1 MRMMGMHERWGVC
14 GVGYGVLIVYIVGW
28 MRVLRSWWRS
38 LFFFFFFTR
47 EEGRLLSSGLV
58 HDVKTFSSWAVA
70 ANYAGD
76 DVVVSLRGWFVMA
89 VLSLS
94 VGAVRDQ
101 HIPGPDLRMGEK
113 GWIGI
118 IFYFIFSF
126 FRGYNF
132 FIFYF

>member
-1 MRMMGMHERWGVC
+1 MRRWVRGVDCLHRGMDAG
-14 GVGYGVLIVYIVGW
+14 
-28 MRVLRSWWRS
+28 SS
-38 LFFFFFFTR
+38 LLVAFSFFFFFFFTR

-101 HIPGPDLRMGEK
+101 HIPGPDLHMGEK

-126 FRGYNF
+126 FRGYIFLF
-132 FIFYF
+132 FF

>member
-1 MRMMGMHERWGVC
+1 M
-14 GVGYGVLIVYIVGW
+14 
-28 MRVLRSWWRS
+28 
-38 LFFFFFFTR
+38 
-47 EEGRLLSSGLV
+47 
-58 HDVKTFSSWAVA
+58 A

-101 HIPGPDLRMGEK
+101 HIPGPDLHMGEK

-126 FRGYNF
+126 FRGYLFLF
-132 FIFYF
+132 FFLKCKLFCYHLCLLLHSFVTAVNLSSCM